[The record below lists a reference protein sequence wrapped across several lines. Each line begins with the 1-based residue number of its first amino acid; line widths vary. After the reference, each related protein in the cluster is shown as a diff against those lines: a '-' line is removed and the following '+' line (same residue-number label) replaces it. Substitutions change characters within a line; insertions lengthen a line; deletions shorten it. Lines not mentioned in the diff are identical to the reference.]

1 MSPRRLQ
8 EWQPRV
14 DELCYYKLP
23 WDEKMAKAL
32 REAIGENE
40 RQHGSGVGMGQ
51 PFERGWDPENPNS
64 ARIHSR
70 SFPTNPG
77 KGRR

>member
-1 MSPRRLQ
+1 
-8 EWQPRV
+8 V

-23 WDEKMAKAL
+23 GEEKMAKAL

-51 PFERGWDPENPNS
+51 PFERGWDPENPKFCP
-64 ARIHSR
+64 HPQPK
-70 SFPTNPG
+70 FPDKPG
-77 KGRR
+77 ERPPVTVYKGSEEGI